1 MDGTVPF
8 YYEPIKENG
17 GVVVQVQPEYYGMLL
32 FTQAGTGSMVST
44 TVSTSAQYFTA
55 WAIKAADGSTS
66 VVLNNR
72 NASSGVSVTVDLG
85 SAVSSAS
92 AIYLEGTPAGNLT
105 AAAGAVTLAGA
116 PVSVA
121 GDWPRNAPY
130 IQTVSGNTV
139 SVYVPAASAALVR
152 VLQ

>member
-32 FTQAGTGSMVST
+32 FTQAGVGSMVSA

-55 WAIKAADGSTS
+55 WAVKTNGSTS

-72 NASSGVSVTVDLG
+72 NASSGVSATVDLG

-92 AIYLEGTPAGNLT
+92 AIFLESTPTGNLT
-105 AAAGAVTLAGA
+105 AAAGNVTLAGA
-116 PVSVA
+116 QVSVA

-130 IQTVSGNTV
+130 TQTVSGNTV